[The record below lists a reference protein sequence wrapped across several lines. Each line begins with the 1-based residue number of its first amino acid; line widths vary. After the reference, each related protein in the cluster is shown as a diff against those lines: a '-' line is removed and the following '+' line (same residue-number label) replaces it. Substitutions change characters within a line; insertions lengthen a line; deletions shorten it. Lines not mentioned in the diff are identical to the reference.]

1 MMKLTE
7 IKLKKH
13 VKLSKNEIN
22 ALPLIQYEGDIEIL
36 TSKDNIQAAIN
47 DLKNYDLIGFDT
59 ETKPTFVKGPLNP
72 PSIMQLACDDK
83 VYIFQFD
90 NDEIFKQL
98 SLILSNKNITKCGVS
113 VDRDLIELM
122 YLSPFDPISFVDLG
136 NVARENEIPHHGLR
150 GLVAMF
156 LKHRISKGSQT
167 SDWSRISLSDAQ
179 ISYAATDAWVSLEL
193 FKIFDK
199 NGLL

>member
-1 MMKLTE
+1 
-7 IKLKKH
+7 LKKH

-90 NDEIFKQL
+90 NDEIFKQI
-98 SLILSNKNITKCGVS
+98 STILSNKNITKCGVS

-167 SDWSRISLSDAQ
+167 SDWSRISLSDSQ

>member
-1 MMKLTE
+1 M
-7 IKLKKH
+7 KKH

-156 LKHRISKGSQT
+156 LEHRISKGSQT
-167 SDWSRISLSDAQ
+167 SDWSKISLTDSQ

-199 NGLL
+199 NCLL

>member
-1 MMKLTE
+1 M
-7 IKLKKH
+7 KKH

-22 ALPLIQYEGDIEIL
+22 ALPLIQYDGDIEIL
-36 TSKDNIQAAIN
+36 TSKDNIHAAIN

-83 VYIFQFD
+83 VYIFQID
-90 NDEIFKQL
+90 NDKIFKQL
-98 SLILSNKNITKCGVS
+98 SSILSNENITKCGVS

-167 SDWSRISLSDAQ
+167 SDWSRISLSDSQ

-193 FKIFDK
+193 FKIFEK

>member
-1 MMKLTE
+1 M
-7 IKLKKH
+7 KKH

-122 YLSPFDPISFVDLG
+122 YLSPFDPLSFVDLG

-167 SDWSRISLSDAQ
+167 SDWSKISLTDSQ

>member
-1 MMKLTE
+1 M
-7 IKLKKH
+7 KKH

-122 YLSPFDPISFVDLG
+122 YLSPFDPLSLVDLG

-167 SDWSRISLSDAQ
+167 SDWSKISLSDSQ

>member
-1 MMKLTE
+1 M
-7 IKLKKH
+7 KKH

-36 TSKDNIQAAIN
+36 TSKDNIQVAIN

-136 NVARENEIPHHGLR
+136 NVARENEIPNHGLR

-167 SDWSRISLSDAQ
+167 SDWSKISLSDSQ

>member
-1 MMKLTE
+1 M
-7 IKLKKH
+7 KKH

-136 NVARENEIPHHGLR
+136 NIARKNEIPHHGLR

-167 SDWSRISLSDAQ
+167 SDWSKISLSDSQ

>member
-1 MMKLTE
+1 M
-7 IKLKKH
+7 KKH

-83 VYIFQFD
+83 VYIFQLD

-167 SDWSRISLSDAQ
+167 SDWSRISLSDSQ
-179 ISYAATDAWVSLEL
+179 ISYAATDAWASLEL

>member
-1 MMKLTE
+1 M
-7 IKLKKH
+7 KKH

-47 DLKNYDLIGFDT
+47 DLKYYDLIGFDT

-83 VYIFQFD
+83 VYIFQLD

-167 SDWSRISLSDAQ
+167 SDWSKISLSDSQ

>member
-1 MMKLTE
+1 M
-7 IKLKKH
+7 KKH

-47 DLKNYDLIGFDT
+47 DLKYYDLIGFDT

-90 NDEIFKQL
+90 NDEIFRQV
-98 SLILSNKNITKCGVS
+98 SSILSNKNITKCGVS

-167 SDWSRISLSDAQ
+167 SDWSKISLSDSQ

>member
-1 MMKLTE
+1 MKR
-7 IKLKKH
+7 H

-47 DLKNYDLIGFDT
+47 DLKYYDLIGFDT

-90 NDEIFKQL
+90 SDEIFKQL

-167 SDWSRISLSDAQ
+167 SDWSKISLSDSQ